1 MWQRRLSA
9 ESAFCRACVSQGYLT
24 QEQMEHAAQR
34 YRLGRSRDDGV
45 IFWQINQ
52 LGQIYDGKIMYY
64 RDDCHRDHQRH
75 PNWVSHLLKHHYG
88 CQNLDIPTVHCLFGT
103 HLVNGN
109 VNENEDEN
117 ENVNEN
123 LNENEDERSATIEDA
138 FIAKRR
144 KNQNENGVAVVESEK
159 SAVILSEWFP
169 QCLWLATGGLNELT
183 AVKLFPLRGWKVIL
197 FPDTDSQGRAFGL
210 WYQVAQEAQRLL
222 GQPITVSPLLEQ
234 RATVDQKAR
243 KIDLVDFLFEAHVN
257 ENENLRS
264 SLLALHRKERKL
276 FLPIGAERDFC
287 SPRMKPPFT
296 SFEASIHLV

>member
-1 MWQRRLSA
+1 MTINEILTPSFNSVRRFRDRRPMWQRRLSA

-64 RDDCHRDHQRH
+64 REDCHRDHQRH

-88 CQNLDIPTVHCLFGT
+88 CQNLDIPTIHCLFGT
-103 HLVNGN
+103 HLVNLNENENQNQNENQNENLNLNEN
-109 VNENEDEN
+109 VNENEDE
-117 ENVNEN
+117 
-123 LNENEDERSATIEDA
+123 
-138 FIAKRR
+138 
-144 KNQNENGVAVVESEK
+144 NQNENGVAVVESEK

-183 AVKLFPLRGWKVIL
+183 AVKLFPLRGRKVIL
-197 FPDTDSQGRAFGL
+197 FPDTDSQGRAFEL
-210 WYQVAQEAQRLL
+210 WYQVAREAQRLL

-243 KIDLVDFLFEAHVN
+243 KIDLVDFLFEASKH
-257 ENENLRS
+257 
-264 SLLALHRKERKL
+264 
-276 FLPIGAERDFC
+276 PG
-287 SPRMKPPFT
+287 
-296 SFEASIHLV
+296 

>member
-88 CQNLDIPTVHCLFGT
+88 CQNLDIPIVHCLFGT
-103 HLVNGN
+103 HLVNEN
-109 VNENEDEN
+109 ENHKVNENE
-117 ENVNEN
+117 NEN
-123 LNENEDERSATIEDA
+123 LN
-138 FIAKRR
+138 
-144 KNQNENGVAVVESEK
+144 QNESSVIPLCSAKKVNVNVHVPVSNCVAVVESEK

-183 AVKLFPLRGWKVIL
+183 AVKLFPLRGRKVIL

-210 WYQVAQEAQRLL
+210 WYQVAREAQRLL

-257 ENENLRS
+257 ENENLNENS
-264 SLLALHRKERKL
+264 FSL
-276 FLPIGAERDFC
+276 
-287 SPRMKPPFT
+287 
-296 SFEASIHLV
+296 

>member
-88 CQNLDIPTVHCLFGT
+88 CQNLDIPTIHCLFGT

-109 VNENEDEN
+109 ENENEDEN
-117 ENVNEN
+117 
-123 LNENEDERSATIEDA
+123 L
-138 FIAKRR
+138 
-144 KNQNENGVAVVESEK
+144 NQNENGVAVVESEK

-183 AVKLFPLRGWKVIL
+183 AVKLFPLRGRKVIL

-210 WYQVAQEAQRLL
+210 WYQVAREAQRLL

-243 KIDLVDFLFEAHVN
+243 KIDLVDFLFEASKH
-257 ENENLRS
+257 
-264 SLLALHRKERKL
+264 
-276 FLPIGAERDFC
+276 PG
-287 SPRMKPPFT
+287 
-296 SFEASIHLV
+296 